1 MVSRLNVYLTKL
13 KKIVGKPTNCP
24 FTDSAGIRHLKEE
37 SIGGERVGGGL
48 DGLVGRLVPQ
58 GGRVEAS
65 HPRRV

>member
-1 MVSRLNVYLTKL
+1 MPFPEKLPNFWMEQGTALDRRLL
-13 KKIVGKPTNCP
+13 
-24 FTDSAGIRHLKEE
+24 SHLEEE